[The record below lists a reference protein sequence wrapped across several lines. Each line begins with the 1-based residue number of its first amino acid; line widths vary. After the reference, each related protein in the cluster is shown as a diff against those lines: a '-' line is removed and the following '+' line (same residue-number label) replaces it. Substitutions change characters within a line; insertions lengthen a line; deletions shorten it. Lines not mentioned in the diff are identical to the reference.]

1 LRSET
6 SEFLGKHQ
14 LHYRNSLRT
23 LILICWLP
31 HCRLTQTA
39 LRVSKQKLQITST
52 RTLPIYPKLPW
63 HCLPKRWRLE
73 RPIPMPITIR
83 EVADAELFALLCLY
97 AHLHPEDEMLPLG
110 EAMPTWK
117 TLRQDPNQHFLGA
130 YWNGSLAATCT
141 LIVVPNLT
149 HRMRPYALIENVVT
163 HPDYRRRGLG
173 TAVLKHAL
181 ATAWEGGCYK
191 VILLTGSRNEET
203 LRFYEQA
210 GFQRGVK
217 TGFVAR
223 PGG

>member
-1 LRSET
+1 MFAFFVRERFLRFSLNSYKSCQPFPKSCKLRSET

-117 TLRQDPNQHFLGA
+117 TLRQDPNQQCFGVNPL
-130 YWNGSLAATCT
+130 C
-141 LIVVPNLT
+141 
-149 HRMRPYALIENVVT
+149 
-163 HPDYRRRGLG
+163 
-173 TAVLKHAL
+173 
-181 ATAWEGGCYK
+181 
-191 VILLTGSRNEET
+191 ET
-203 LRFYEQA
+203 
-210 GFQRGVK
+210 K
-217 TGFVAR
+217 S
-223 PGG
+223 